1 MTKGEAMARGGRRKA
16 ILAEP
21 PPEFWVIPLAGGGSR
36 RTATEKCYSISSA
49 HRSRSMRTT
58 VLLAA
63 CIASAAAFAPAALPK
78 VASRKAGISGE

>member
-1 MTKGEAMARGGRRKA
+1 MV
-16 ILAEP
+16 LAEP
-21 PPEFWVIPLAGGGSR
+21 PQDPEVVVWYGLGGPVEPPQRNLTPLA
-36 RTATEKCYSISSA
+36 AY
-49 HRSRSMRTT
+49 RSRSMRTT

>member
-1 MTKGEAMARGGRRKA
+1 
-16 ILAEP
+16 
-21 PPEFWVIPLAGGGSR
+21 
-36 RTATEKCYSISSA
+36 
-49 HRSRSMRTT
+49 MRTT